1 MTSYTFNVP
10 LVTDVPGY
18 VMELSGNPNLRR
30 TRTSRTAVMVTAED
44 ADAALT
50 AAREKW
56 QAENPGNRVIDV
68 GLPARLVWYD
78 VTFRRRSDGR
88 KRMTV
93 AVRINEAA
101 LPRLRGAVSPDE
113 WIARE
118 ARHKGKGD
126 WRERADA
133 GEVVAVAVSPIQ

>member
-30 TRTSRTAVMVTAED
+30 TRTSRTAVRVTAED

-88 KRMTV
+88 KRVTI

-101 LPRLRGAVSPDE
+101 LANRRGVTEDQ

-133 GEVVAVAVSPIQ
+133 GEVVAVAVSPVQ